1 MNNIPQE
8 IKEEQQLKPFNLL
21 TLFKK
26 IYFFVYPFLNYLFGS
41 KTDWK
46 YYDFSGVY
54 FLICFILIAIL

>member
-26 IYFFVYPFLNYLFGS
+26 IYFFVYPFLNYLFAQ
-41 KTDWK
+41 
-46 YYDFSGVY
+46 
-54 FLICFILIAIL
+54 IRILNEN